1 MACLWL
7 GTGLT
12 YFAIRFLKR
21 PRVQRRIEYFVSVT
35 KPIQATSGH
44 FVTVTKTRKSIRWQF
59 CEGDEMTDEDQTTPK
74 APGRPRKGGTPM
86 SPAERQKAYKMR
98 RQRAVHDAIALVI
111 EHRDANATPTAV
123 LLDALAW
130 ATSQIDASGSEAG
143 RAAAKGIVAELS
155 RRYDLNRDGDENQ
168 EVR

>member
-1 MACLWL
+1 
-7 GTGLT
+7 
-12 YFAIRFLKR
+12 
-21 PRVQRRIEYFVSVT
+21 
-35 KPIQATSGH
+35 
-44 FVTVTKTRKSIRWQF
+44 
-59 CEGDEMTDEDQTTPK
+59 MTDKDQATPK
-74 APGRPRKGGTPM
+74 APGRPRKGDTPM

-98 RQRAVHDAIALVI
+98 RQRAMHDAIAVVI
-111 EHRDANATPTAV
+111 EHRDASATPTAV